1 MYQYMF
7 GLSILKSF
15 TPYFRK
21 HVLTTLN
28 SHDMLF
34 INTFMIFSIVFCF
47 FLYKLLFDKSK
58 PLIETFRNYKSL
70 SFTQLCA
77 LFMMAFLA
85 VGSSIFVY
93 EFDKNYNTPLINST
107 FMRTAS
113 TISLIL
119 VGIFL
124 FEEKYSWKQIAGVF
138 LTIFGVLLIS
148 QK

>member
-1 MYQYMF
+1 MF

-34 INTFMIFSIVFCF
+34 INTFIIFSIVFCF

-70 SFTQLCA
+70 SFSQLGA